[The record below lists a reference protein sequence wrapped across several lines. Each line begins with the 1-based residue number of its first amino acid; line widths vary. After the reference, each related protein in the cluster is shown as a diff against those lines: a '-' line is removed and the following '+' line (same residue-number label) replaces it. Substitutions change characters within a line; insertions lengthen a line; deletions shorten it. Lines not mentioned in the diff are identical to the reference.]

1 MTLSK
6 RLLCVASFVPE
17 GSFIADVGSDHAQI
31 PLFLLQNHRIRGAEA
46 IENKKGPFKRM
57 SSAVLS
63 SPYKENIVLSLSDGI
78 SILDHRVD
86 AVVLAGMGGRL
97 IQKILQEHPENLRQV
112 KSLIID
118 AHSER
123 DVLFAFLGE
132 KGFRISQESFFY
144 DEGIPYDVIQAI
156 QEENPVVYSWKECH
170 FGPLNLKQKSPDFI
184 AYWSKELERMS
195 SLIAAGKLSGKN
207 ESVYQQEVSAIKEVL
222 Q

>member
-132 KGFRISQESFFY
+132 KGFRISQESFFMTR
-144 DEGIPYDVIQAI
+144 AFLMM
-156 QEENPVVYSWKECH
+156 S
-170 FGPLNLKQKSPDFI
+170 FKQSKRRI
-184 AYWSKELERMS
+184 RWSIR
-195 SLIAAGKLSGKN
+195 GKN
-207 ESVYQQEVSAIKEVL
+207 AILDPLISSKKVLISSRIGRKSWSGCLLSLLLVSSPAKTKAFTSRKCR